1 MKNNSLK
8 ISGPIKK
15 KLSTN
20 ESKMIYNI
28 IKSENN
34 FTIIGKLDFFFLV
47 DRFLK
52 KIIETNKIF
61 LFLLNQKKKKLLV
74 TLFTLKNL
82 VIL

>member
-34 FTIIGKLDFFFLV
+34 FTIIGKLDFLV

-61 LFLLNQKKKKLLV
+61 LFLLKSKKNYWLLY
-74 TLFTLKNL
+74 LL
-82 VIL
+82 